1 MRFSFK
7 QKPEKPKLKVKHE
20 SLKTKKSA
28 NYVQCYIELIQYNLY
43 TYLKIDEIIRT
54 DVIQKN
60 MISSKFMFTEVTT
73 AR

>member
-20 SLKTKKSA
+20 SLKTKKEQIM
-28 NYVQCYIELIQYNLY
+28 QCYIELIQYILY